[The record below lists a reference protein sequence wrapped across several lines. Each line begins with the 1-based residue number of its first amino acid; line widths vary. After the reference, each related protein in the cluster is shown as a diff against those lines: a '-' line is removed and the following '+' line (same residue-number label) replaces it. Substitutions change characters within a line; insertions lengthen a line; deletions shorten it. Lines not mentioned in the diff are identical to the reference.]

1 VSGVGAHDPYRALR
15 VPACRRYLAGN
26 VLGTIGFQMQGVAVG
41 WELYERTRSPLALGL
56 VGLVQVLPVILFFL
70 PVGHL
75 VDRYDRRRVLITA
88 QAVLVLAAGGLAA
101 VSAAHAPVS
110 LIYGCLFLSGTARAV
125 IGPAKSALL
134 PEIVPLEAFQSA
146 VAWNSGSWQT
156 AQVIGPAA
164 GGALLALTRAPHQV
178 YLAHAALALVFV
190 LLLLAVRSKSEP
202 RAPELASLD
211 SLLEGARY
219 VFRTR
224 ILIAAIT
231 LDLFAVLF
239 GGAVALL
246 PVYARDILHV
256 GPAGLGWL
264 LAAQS
269 VGAVITTI
277 VLAHLP
283 PFRRAGPALLR
294 AVVLFGVAT
303 IVFGVSRWFP
313 LSLAALATA
322 GAADSVSVVIRNT
335 LAQLRTP
342 DALRGRVSAFN
353 SLFIGTSN
361 ELGYFESGAVAAL
374 VGPVAS
380 VVGGGVGTLI
390 VVAATAAAWPEVRRL
405 GKLEEGAMTQGR
417 KDAKSG

>member
-1 VSGVGAHDPYRALR
+1 
-15 VPACRRYLAGN
+15 
-26 VLGTIGFQMQGVAVG
+26 
-41 WELYERTRSPLALGL
+41 
-56 VGLVQVLPVILFFL
+56 
-70 PVGHL
+70 
-75 VDRYDRRRVLITA
+75 
-88 QAVLVLAAGGLAA
+88 
-101 VSAAHAPVS
+101 
-110 LIYGCLFLSGTARAV
+110 
-125 IGPAKSALL
+125 
-134 PEIVPLEAFQSA
+134 
-146 VAWNSGSWQT
+146 
-156 AQVIGPAA
+156 
-164 GGALLALTRAPHQV
+164 
-178 YLAHAALALVFV
+178 
-190 LLLLAVRSKSEP
+190 
-202 RAPELASLD
+202 
-211 SLLEGARY
+211 
-219 VFRTR
+219 
-224 ILIAAIT
+224 
-231 LDLFAVLF
+231 VLF

-277 VLAHLP
+277 VLAHRP

-303 IVFGVSRWFP
+303 IAFGLSRWFL
-313 LSLAALATA
+313 LSLVALATA

-361 ELGYFESGAVAAL
+361 ELGNFESGAVAAL

-380 VVGGGVGTLI
+380 VVSGGVGTLI

-405 GKLEEGAMTQGR
+405 GRIETEEA
-417 KDAKSG
+417 